1 MGLSSIV
8 PLALASQSA
17 IILAFALIGAGLKY
31 IDDAFDE
38 GIFSKRIAM
47 LIAPILVVIWV
58 CLSISDSI
66 SATLLFSILFAVL
79 LTGKVDNLVFKMC
92 SITLISMLALTRML
106 HLLWIPLFILITMGV
121 VDEKGDDYVENNEAL
136 KWGKFFFS
144 HRCCMKTGVLGLCI
158 FSLLPWLYLFA
169 FLALDL
175 SYDLV
180 GAYDKLSVEN
190 RREKKLALLNLT
202 NVDE

>member
-38 GIFSKRIAM
+38 GIFSKRIAT

-79 LTGKVDNLVFKMC
+79 LTGKIDNRVFKMC
-92 SITLISMLALTRML
+92 SITLILMLALTRML
-106 HLLWIPLFILITMGV
+106 NLLWIPLFILTTMGV
-121 VDEKGDDYVENNEAL
+121 VDEKGDDYVENNKAL
-136 KWGKFFFS
+136 QWGKFFFS
-144 HRCCMKTGVLGLCI
+144 HRCCMKIGVLGLCI